1 MREIFK
7 RLEEDVLIKTEVDID
22 ASDSKKSS
30 AWLFS
35 VFIKFDGFDESVEG
49 FEEFL
54 ETKESLI
61 IALEHDN
68 RAKFVGHRVNDGW
81 SELYF
86 YAKTSKHLDAIV
98 SKILTPSDYI
108 YESNVVRDTRW
119 DFYETQLY
127 PTELE
132 FCHIQSDKIISLL
145 EEEEDDLNIDRVV
158 EHYIVFDTNTQK
170 ERFISNIET
179 ENFEYKDDISSE
191 NYEHGVALS
200 KKHKVTEDE
209 VREVIEQLF
218 IEIKKEHGYY
228 EGWSTVLARDICD
241 KEKI

>member
-86 YAKTSKHLDAIV
+86 YAKTSKHLDVIV
-98 SKILTPSDYI
+98 SKILTNSNYV

-132 FCHIQSDKIISLL
+132 FCHIQSAKTISLL
-145 EEEEDDLNIDRVV
+145 LEEDDDLEASRVV
-158 EHYIVFDTNTQK
+158 EHYAVFDTATQK
-170 ERFISNIET
+170 ERFVDAVKDKG
-179 ENFEYKDDISSE
+179 FEYKDDISSE
-191 NYEHGVALS
+191 DYEHGVAL
-200 KKHKVTEDE
+200 T
-209 VREVIEQLF
+209 
-218 IEIKKEHGYY
+218 KEHAVTQKEVDKIVEELFCELKNEHGFY
-228 EGWSTVLARDICD
+228 EGWSTVLVKDA
-241 KEKI
+241 